1 MDVAR
6 ICCLSINNG
15 MRDILYTEKQILHNI
30 KNGKNKIWDGFRDKE
45 MMVYTMKS
53 EDYEEGMDKRERIL
67 QTEK

>member
-30 KNGKNKIWDGFRDKE
+30 KNGKKE
-45 MMVYTMKS
+45 NLNT
-53 EDYEEGMDKRERIL
+53 
-67 QTEK
+67 T